1 MHAERIHDP
10 PTWIVRLEGEQDL
23 ATSRSIAATIARVV
37 ADGDPLVVDLSAV
50 TFAESAVLGVLL
62 RVRHDLPEHRFA
74 VVAAPGSQ
82 PDRLFDLVDAR
93 SIVPVFRTRDA
104 AVAWCHGGAAAP
116 GGEDLR
122 LGEPA

>member
-1 MHAERIHDP
+1 M
-10 PTWIVRLEGEQDL
+10 
-23 ATSRSIAATIARVV
+23 V